1 MSSVTTGIR
10 AAELAGAHVPRRDR
24 FAVRERDQGSSRS
37 TSTQGRV
44 TAIEAVQEDQAA
56 FDELF
61 AGD

>member
-1 MSSVTTGIR
+1 MFGVEIDSLFASATRVRRGP
-10 AAELAGAHVPRRDR
+10 PRRK
-24 FAVRERDQGSSRS
+24 
-37 TSTQGRV
+37 GRV